1 MEMKLFSL
9 YRNAADT
16 SVKMQIK
23 VIGCLNGFADSDIS
37 FDEYTSLKDMFGG
50 LSKALKDSDFIVI
63 AVDSSIYNSTKLK
76 LMTALSLKKEQN
88 EAVLKKLSKLE
99 LDESAQEKNA
109 AMPEGATVFV
119 SVDGI
124 NSGFAVKKGS
134 QTIVMIPFDD
144 QRLDSVLKRG
154 LVPYITNGGRL
165 NSASELEAAPTH
177 EEKEENSSETASE
190 ISEQE
195 KDIAAHTLNI
205 LKESDVKI
213 AVNGN
218 TNATVMR
225 EFAVGLDDFDEYF
238 TFTPHI
244 EDRGDYNVTDYT
256 AQMARS
262 AKDLSS
268 ATLGACISDIFTTND
283 GCDYICISVATD
295 KSALVRKLY
304 KEEGEDDAHLI
315 RIACEEMFA
324 LIGEKAMGNNSVGI
338 EIAQDEAPKA
348 DKKLSKKAKK
358 AIISVIAI
366 ILVAAITVG
375 SVYFVKQKNSN
386 KEPQTEPPVQ
396 TQAPE
401 TTTEAPVKADTM
413 SLSKLM
419 RFELVNGIKNEEPE
433 TTPVETTAGAITAN
447 EPQTKEAPKD
457 PNAVP
462 SVITVN
468 GQEIDAKEAIARIV
482 TAETDSGFNAETLKA
497 QAIITYTYLKYRD
510 TNWRISNLTIADN
523 YTQEAMDAVNEV
535 FGHYLTFNDKVAFT
549 PYCRMS
555 AGKTANASTVFGNSF
570 TYLKSV
576 ASASDKQRDGYKKEV
591 LLTADDIKAGAL
603 AFDSTIE
610 FPEDVSKWLTINAHD
625 TAVSTG
631 TGYVEKI
638 TVGNKEV
645 SGVTFIYDI
654 MKNKDLSSPCFSL
667 SYDAESGTYTITTF
681 GDGYGVGMSQLGA
694 DNMAVSGTKYDKI
707 LDQYFPGTFLTDKNF

>member
-165 NSASELEAAPTH
+165 TLASETEAAPTH
-177 EEKEENSSETASE
+177 EEKEENSSETASK

-315 RIACEEMFA
+315 RIACEEIFA

-366 ILVAAITVG
+366 ILVAAITIG
-375 SVYFVKQKNSN
+375 SVYFVKQKNNN

-401 TTTEAPVKADTM
+401 TTTEAPVKTDTM

-447 EPQTKEAPKD
+447 EPQTKETPKD

-468 GQEIDAKEAIARIV
+468 GQEIEAKEAIARIV

-535 FGHYLTFNDKVAFT
+535 FGRYLTFNDKVAFT

-555 AGKTANASTVFGNSF
+555 AGKTANASTVFGNNF

-694 DNMAVSGTKYDKI
+694 DNMAVSGAKYDKI
-707 LDQYFPGTFLTDKNF
+707 LDQYFPGTFLN

>member
-37 FDEYTSLKDMFGG
+37 FDEYTSLKEMFGG
-50 LSKALKDSDFIVI
+50 LSKALKSSNFIVI

-99 LDESAQEKNA
+99 LDESALEKNA

-165 NSASELEAAPTH
+165 NSASEPEAAPTH
-177 EEKEENSSETASE
+177 EEKEEITSETTSE

-195 KDIAAHTLNI
+195 MDIAAHTLNI
-205 LKESDVKI
+205 LKESDIKV

-262 AKDLSS
+262 AKALSS

-304 KEEGEDDAHLI
+304 KEDGEDDAHLI
-315 RIACEEMFA
+315 RIACEEVFA

-375 SVYFVKQKNSN
+375 SVYFVKQKNNN

-447 EPQTKEAPKD
+447 EPQTNEAPKD

-468 GQEIDAKEAIARIV
+468 GQEIEAKEAIARIV
-482 TAETDSGFNAETLKA
+482 TAETDSGFNVETLKA

-535 FGHYLTFNDKVAFT
+535 FGHYLTFNDKIAFT

-707 LDQYFPGTFLTDKNF
+707 LDQYFPGTFLN

>member
-50 LSKALKDSDFIVI
+50 LSKALKSSDFIVI

-165 NSASELEAAPTH
+165 NSASEPEAAPTH
-177 EEKEENSSETASE
+177 EEKEEITSETTSE

-195 KDIAAHTLNI
+195 MDIAAHTLNI
-205 LKESDVKI
+205 LKESDVKV

-262 AKDLSS
+262 AKALSS

-304 KEEGEDDAHLI
+304 KEESEDDAHLI
-315 RIACEEMFA
+315 RIACEEVFA

-358 AIISVIAI
+358 AIISVVAI

-375 SVYFVKQKNSN
+375 SVYFVKQKNNN

-447 EPQTKEAPKD
+447 EPQTNEAPKD

-468 GQEIDAKEAIARIV
+468 GKEIEAKEAIARIV

-535 FGHYLTFNDKVAFT
+535 FGRYLTFNDKVAFT

-555 AGKTANASTVFGNSF
+555 AGKTANASTAFGNNF

-610 FPEDVSKWLTINAHD
+610 FPEDVSKWLAINAHD

-707 LDQYFPGTFLTDKNF
+707 LDQYFPGTFLN

>member
-50 LSKALKDSDFIVI
+50 LSKALKSSDFIVI

-119 SVDGI
+119 SVDGV

-165 NSASELEAAPTH
+165 TSASEPEESPTH
-177 EEKEENSSETASE
+177 EEKEEITSETTSE

-195 KDIAAHTLNI
+195 KDIAVHTLNI

-315 RIACEEMFA
+315 RIACEEIFA

-375 SVYFVKQKNSN
+375 SVYFVKQKNNN

-468 GQEIDAKEAIARIV
+468 GQEIEAKEAIARIV

-535 FGHYLTFNDKVAFT
+535 FGRYLTFNDKVAFT

-555 AGKTANASTVFGNSF
+555 AGKTANASTVFGNNF

-591 LLTADDIKAGAL
+591 LLTADEIKAGAL

-654 MKNKDLSSPCFSL
+654 MKNKELSSPCFSL

-694 DNMAVSGTKYDKI
+694 DSMAVSGTKYDKI
-707 LDQYFPGTFLTDKNF
+707 LDQYFPGTFLN

>member
-50 LSKALKDSDFIVI
+50 LSKALKSSDFIVI

-165 NSASELEAAPTH
+165 NSASEPEAAPTH
-177 EEKEENSSETASE
+177 EEKEEITSETTSE

-195 KDIAAHTLNI
+195 MDIAAHTLNI
-205 LKESDVKI
+205 LKESDIKV

-262 AKDLSS
+262 AKALSS

-304 KEEGEDDAHLI
+304 KEDGEDDAHLI
-315 RIACEEMFA
+315 RIACEEVFA

-375 SVYFVKQKNSN
+375 SVYFVKQKNNN

-447 EPQTKEAPKD
+447 EPQTNEAPKD

-468 GQEIDAKEAIARIV
+468 GQEIEAKEAIARIV

-610 FPEDVSKWLTINAHD
+610 FPEDVSKWLAINAHD

-707 LDQYFPGTFLTDKNF
+707 LDQYFPGTFLN

>member
-50 LSKALKDSDFIVI
+50 LSKALKSSNFIVI

-165 NSASELEAAPTH
+165 NSASEPEAAPTH
-177 EEKEENSSETASE
+177 EEKEEITSETTSE

-195 KDIAAHTLNI
+195 MDIAAHTLNI
-205 LKESDVKI
+205 LKESDIKV

-262 AKDLSS
+262 AKALSS

-304 KEEGEDDAHLI
+304 KEDGEDDAHLI
-315 RIACEEMFA
+315 RIACEEVFA

-375 SVYFVKQKNSN
+375 SVYFVKQKNNN

-447 EPQTKEAPKD
+447 EPQTNEAPKD

-468 GQEIDAKEAIARIV
+468 GQEIEAKEAIARIV

-523 YTQEAMDAVNEV
+523 YTQEVMDAVNEV

-707 LDQYFPGTFLTDKNF
+707 LDQYFPGTFLN

>member
-16 SVKMQIK
+16 SVKLQIK

-50 LSKALKDSDFIVI
+50 LSKALKSSDFIVI

-165 NSASELEAAPTH
+165 TSASEPEAAPTH
-177 EEKEENSSETASE
+177 EEKEEITSETTSE

-315 RIACEEMFA
+315 RIACEEVFA

-375 SVYFVKQKNSN
+375 SVYFVKQKNNN

-396 TQAPE
+396 MQAPE

-468 GQEIDAKEAIARIV
+468 GQEIEAKEAIARIV

-535 FGHYLTFNDKVAFT
+535 FGRYLTFNDKVAFT

-591 LLTADDIKAGAL
+591 LLTADEIKAGAL

-654 MKNKDLSSPCFSL
+654 MKNKDLASPCFSL

-707 LDQYFPGTFLTDKNF
+707 LDQYFPGTFLN

>member
-50 LSKALKDSDFIVI
+50 LSKALKSSDFIVI

-165 NSASELEAAPTH
+165 NSASEPEASPTH
-177 EEKEENSSETASE
+177 EEKEENSSETASK

-315 RIACEEMFA
+315 RIACEEIFA

-358 AIISVIAI
+358 AIISVVAI

-375 SVYFVKQKNSN
+375 SVYFVKQKNNN

-468 GQEIDAKEAIARIV
+468 GQEIEAKEAIARIV

-497 QAIITYTYLKYRD
+497 QAVITYTYLKYRD

-555 AGKTANASTVFGNSF
+555 AGKTANASTVFGNRF

-707 LDQYFPGTFLTDKNF
+707 LDQYFPGTFLN

>member
-16 SVKMQIK
+16 SVKLQIK

-50 LSKALKDSDFIVI
+50 LSKALKSSDFIVI

-88 EAVLKKLSKLE
+88 EAVLKKLSKLD

-109 AMPEGATVFV
+109 AIPEGATVFV

-165 NSASELEAAPTH
+165 TSASETEAAPTH
-177 EEKEENSSETASE
+177 EEKEGITSQTASE
-190 ISEQE
+190 TSEQE

-375 SVYFVKQKNSN
+375 SVYFVKQKNNN

-447 EPQTKEAPKD
+447 EPQTQEAPKD

-468 GQEIDAKEAIARIV
+468 GQEIEAKEAIARIV

-610 FPEDVSKWLTINAHD
+610 FPGDVSKWLTINAHD

-707 LDQYFPGTFLTDKNF
+707 LDQYFPGTFLN

>member
-50 LSKALKDSDFIVI
+50 LSKALKSSNFIVI

-99 LDESAQEKNA
+99 LDESAFEKNA

-119 SVDGI
+119 SIDGI

-165 NSASELEAAPTH
+165 NSASEPEAAPTH
-177 EEKEENSSETASE
+177 EEKEEITSETTSE

-195 KDIAAHTLNI
+195 MDIAAHTLNI
-205 LKESDVKI
+205 LKESDIKV

-262 AKDLSS
+262 AKALSS

-304 KEEGEDDAHLI
+304 KEDGEDDAHLI
-315 RIACEEMFA
+315 RIACEEVFA

-375 SVYFVKQKNSN
+375 SVYFVKQKNNN

-447 EPQTKEAPKD
+447 EPQTNEAPKD

-468 GQEIDAKEAIARIV
+468 GQEIEAKEAIARIV

-645 SGVTFIYDI
+645 SGITFIYDI

-707 LDQYFPGTFLTDKNF
+707 LDQYFPGTFLN

>member
-50 LSKALKDSDFIVI
+50 LSKALKSSDFIVI

-99 LDESAQEKNA
+99 LDESALEKNA

-165 NSASELEAAPTH
+165 NSASEPEAAPTH
-177 EEKEENSSETASE
+177 EEKEEITSETTSE

-195 KDIAAHTLNI
+195 MDIAAHTLNI
-205 LKESDVKI
+205 LKESDIKV

-262 AKDLSS
+262 AKALSS

-304 KEEGEDDAHLI
+304 KEDGEDDAHLI
-315 RIACEEMFA
+315 RIACEEVFA

-366 ILVAAITVG
+366 ILVVAITVG
-375 SVYFVKQKNSN
+375 SVYFVKQKNNN

-447 EPQTKEAPKD
+447 EPQTNEAPKD

-468 GQEIDAKEAIARIV
+468 GQEIEAKEAIARIV

-555 AGKTANASTVFGNSF
+555 AGKTANASTVFGNNF

-707 LDQYFPGTFLTDKNF
+707 LDQYFPGTFLN

>member
-16 SVKMQIK
+16 SVKLQIK

-88 EAVLKKLSKLE
+88 ESVLKKLSKLD
-99 LDESAQEKNA
+99 LDESAQEKNV

-119 SVDGI
+119 SVDGV

-165 NSASELEAAPTH
+165 TSASETEAAPTH
-177 EEKEENSSETASE
+177 EEKEEITSQTTSE

-195 KDIAAHTLNI
+195 KDIVAHTLNI

-375 SVYFVKQKNSN
+375 SVYFVKQKNDN

-433 TTPVETTAGAITAN
+433 TTAVETTAGAITAN
-447 EPQTKEAPKD
+447 EPQTQEAPKD

-468 GQEIDAKEAIARIV
+468 GQEINAKEAIARIV

-555 AGKTANASTVFGNSF
+555 AGKTANASTVFGNNF

-610 FPEDVSKWLTINAHD
+610 FPEDVSKWLTIKAHD

-707 LDQYFPGTFLTDKNF
+707 LDQYFPGTFLN

>member
-50 LSKALKDSDFIVI
+50 LSKALKSSDFIVI

-165 NSASELEAAPTH
+165 NSASEPEAAPTH
-177 EEKEENSSETASE
+177 EEKEEITSETTSE

-195 KDIAAHTLNI
+195 MDIAAHTLNI
-205 LKESDVKI
+205 LKESDIKV

-262 AKDLSS
+262 AKALSS

-315 RIACEEMFA
+315 RIACEEVFA

-375 SVYFVKQKNSN
+375 SVYFVKQKNNN

-447 EPQTKEAPKD
+447 EPQTNEAPKD

-468 GQEIDAKEAIARIV
+468 GQEIEAKEAIARIV

-555 AGKTANASTVFGNSF
+555 AGKTANASTVFGNNF

-707 LDQYFPGTFLTDKNF
+707 LDQYFPGTFLN

>member
-50 LSKALKDSDFIVI
+50 LSKALKSSDFIVI

-165 NSASELEAAPTH
+165 NSASEPEAAPTH
-177 EEKEENSSETASE
+177 EEKEEITSETTSG

-315 RIACEEMFA
+315 RIACEEIFA

-358 AIISVIAI
+358 AIISVVAI

-375 SVYFVKQKNSN
+375 SVYFVKQKNNN

-447 EPQTKEAPKD
+447 EPQTNEAPKD
-457 PNAVP
+457 PNAAP

-482 TAETDSGFNAETLKA
+482 TAETDSGFNSETLKA

-555 AGKTANASTVFGNSF
+555 AGKTANASTVFGKSF

-610 FPEDVSKWLTINAHD
+610 FPEDVSKWLKINAHD

-707 LDQYFPGTFLTDKNF
+707 LDQYFPGTFLN

>member
-50 LSKALKDSDFIVI
+50 LSKALKSSNFIVI

-109 AMPEGATVFV
+109 SMPEGATVFV

-165 NSASELEAAPTH
+165 NSASEPEAAPTH
-177 EEKEENSSETASE
+177 EEKEEITSETTSE

-195 KDIAAHTLNI
+195 MDIAAHTLNI
-205 LKESDVKI
+205 LKESDIKV

-262 AKDLSS
+262 AKALSS

-304 KEEGEDDAHLI
+304 KEDGEDDAHLI
-315 RIACEEMFA
+315 RIACEEVFA

-375 SVYFVKQKNSN
+375 SVYFVKQKNNN

-447 EPQTKEAPKD
+447 EPQTNEAPKD

-468 GQEIDAKEAIARIV
+468 GQEIEAKEAIARIV

-681 GDGYGVGMSQLGA
+681 ADGYGVGMSQLGA

-707 LDQYFPGTFLTDKNF
+707 LDQYFPGTFLN

>member
-9 YRNAADT
+9 YRNAADA

-23 VIGCLNGFADSDIS
+23 VIGSLNGFADSDIS
-37 FDEYTSLKDMFGG
+37 FDEYTSLKEMFGG
-50 LSKALKDSDFIVI
+50 LSKAIKSSDFIVI
-63 AVDSSIYNSTKLK
+63 AVESGIYNSTKLK
-76 LMTALSLKKEQN
+76 LMTALSLEKEQS
-88 EAVLKKLSKLE
+88 EAVLKKLAE
-99 LDESAQEKNA
+99 LDIDDAAKQKNA
-109 AMPEGATVFV
+109 AMPVGATVFV
-119 SVDGI
+119 SIDGV
-124 NSGFAVKKGS
+124 NSGFAVKKGM
-134 QTIVMIPFDD
+134 QTIVMIPFDEH
-144 QRLDSVLKRG
+144 RLDSVLKRG

-165 NSASELEAAPTH
+165 NQVTEAEAPAAP
-177 EEKEENSSETASE
+177 EVKEEPVCDKTEE
-190 ISEQE
+190 VSEQE
-195 KDIAAHTLNI
+195 RNIAAHTLNI
-205 LKESDVKI
+205 LKESGVKI

-218 TNATVMR
+218 TNATVLR
-225 EFAVGLDDFDEYF
+225 EFAAGLDEFEEYF

-304 KEEGEDDAHLI
+304 KEDGEDDAHFI
-315 RIACEEMFA
+315 KIATEELLA

-348 DKKLSKKAKK
+348 DKKLGKKSKA
-358 AIISVIAI
+358 AIISVVALL
-366 ILVAAITVG
+366 LVAAVTVAA
-375 SVYFVKQKNSN
+375 VYFVKQKNAQ
-386 KEPQTEPPVQ
+386 KEPETTVPVE

-401 TTTEAPVKADTM
+401 TTTEAPVKTETM

-419 RFELVNGIKNEEPE
+419 RFELVNGITNEEP
-433 TTPVETTAGAITAN
+433 TTVPVETTAGAITAT
-447 EPQTKEAPKD
+447 EPQTQAAAQD

-468 GQEIDAKEAIARIV
+468 GQEIEAKEAIARII
-482 TAETDSGFNAETLKA
+482 TAETDSSFNAETLKA
-497 QAIITYTYLKYRD
+497 QAVITYTYLKYRN
-510 TNWRISNLTIADN
+510 TNWRISNLTIADS
-523 YTQEAMDAVNEV
+523 YTQEAYDAVNEV
-535 FGHYLTFNDKVAFT
+535 FGRYLTFNDQVAFT

-591 LLTADDIKAGAL
+591 LLTADEIKAGAL
-603 AFDSTIE
+603 AFDSSIE
-610 FPEDVSKWLTINAHD
+610 FSDDISTWLSIGAHD

-645 SGVTFIYDI
+645 SGITFIYDI
-654 MKNKDLSSPCFSL
+654 MKNKELSSPCFSL
-667 SYDAESGTYTITTF
+667 SYDATSGTYTITTF

-694 DNMAVSGTKYDKI
+694 DSMAVSGSKYDQI
-707 LDQYFPGTFLTDKNF
+707 LDKYYPGTFLN

>member
-50 LSKALKDSDFIVI
+50 LSKALKSSDFIVI

-165 NSASELEAAPTH
+165 NSASEPEAAPTH
-177 EEKEENSSETASE
+177 EEKEEITSETTSE

-195 KDIAAHTLNI
+195 MDIAAHTLNI
-205 LKESDVKI
+205 LKESDIKV

-262 AKDLSS
+262 AKALSS

-304 KEEGEDDAHLI
+304 KEDGEDDAHLI
-315 RIACEEMFA
+315 RIACEEVFA

-375 SVYFVKQKNSN
+375 SVYFVKQKNNN

-447 EPQTKEAPKD
+447 EPQTNEAPKD

-468 GQEIDAKEAIARIV
+468 GQEIEAKEAIARIV
-482 TAETDSGFNAETLKA
+482 TAETDSGFNVETLKA

-707 LDQYFPGTFLTDKNF
+707 LDQYFPGTFLN

>member
-50 LSKALKDSDFIVI
+50 LSKALKSSNFIVI

-165 NSASELEAAPTH
+165 NSASEPEAAPTH
-177 EEKEENSSETASE
+177 EEKEEITSETTSE

-195 KDIAAHTLNI
+195 MDIAAHTLNI
-205 LKESDVKI
+205 LKESDVKV

-262 AKDLSS
+262 AKALSS

-304 KEEGEDDAHLI
+304 KEDGEDDAHLI
-315 RIACEEMFA
+315 RIACEEVFA

-375 SVYFVKQKNSN
+375 SVYFVKQKNNN

-447 EPQTKEAPKD
+447 EPQTNEAPKD

-468 GQEIDAKEAIARIV
+468 GQEIEAKEAIARIV

-654 MKNKDLSSPCFSL
+654 MNNKDLSSPCFSL

-707 LDQYFPGTFLTDKNF
+707 LDQYFPGTFLN

>member
-16 SVKMQIK
+16 SVKLQIK

-50 LSKALKDSDFIVI
+50 LSKALKSSDFIVI

-88 EAVLKKLSKLE
+88 EAVLKKLSKLD

-119 SVDGI
+119 SVDGV

-165 NSASELEAAPTH
+165 TSASETEAAPTH
-177 EEKEENSSETASE
+177 EEKEEITSQTTSET
-190 ISEQE
+190 SEQE

-375 SVYFVKQKNSN
+375 SVYFVKHKNNN

-433 TTPVETTAGAITAN
+433 TTSVETTAGAITAN
-447 EPQTKEAPKD
+447 EPQTQEAPKD

-468 GQEIDAKEAIARIV
+468 GQEINAKEAIARIV

-497 QAIITYTYLKYRD
+497 QAIIIYTYLKYRD

-555 AGKTANASTVFGNSF
+555 AGKTANASTVFGNNF

-707 LDQYFPGTFLTDKNF
+707 LDQYFPGTFLN

>member
-16 SVKMQIK
+16 SVKLQIK

-88 EAVLKKLSKLE
+88 EAVLKKLSKLD

-119 SVDGI
+119 SVDGV

-165 NSASELEAAPTH
+165 TSASETEAAPTH
-177 EEKEENSSETASE
+177 EEKEEITSQTTSET
-190 ISEQE
+190 SEQE

-375 SVYFVKQKNSN
+375 SVYFVKQKNDN

-433 TTPVETTAGAITAN
+433 TTSVETTAGAITAN
-447 EPQTKEAPKD
+447 EPQTQEAPKD

-468 GQEIDAKEAIARIV
+468 GQEIEAKEAIARIV

-555 AGKTANASTVFGNSF
+555 AGKTANASTVFGNNF

-681 GDGYGVGMSQLGA
+681 GEGYGVGMSQLGA

-707 LDQYFPGTFLTDKNF
+707 LDQYFPGTFLN

>member
-50 LSKALKDSDFIVI
+50 LSKALKSSDFIVI

-88 EAVLKKLSKLE
+88 EAVLKKFSKLE

-165 NSASELEAAPTH
+165 NSASEPEAASTH
-177 EEKEENSSETASE
+177 EEKEEITSETTSE

-195 KDIAAHTLNI
+195 MDIAAHTLNI
-205 LKESDVKI
+205 LKESDVKV

-262 AKDLSS
+262 AKALSS

-304 KEEGEDDAHLI
+304 KEDGEDDAHLI
-315 RIACEEMFA
+315 RIACEEVFA

-366 ILVAAITVG
+366 ILVAAITIG
-375 SVYFVKQKNSN
+375 SVYFVKQKNNN

-447 EPQTKEAPKD
+447 ESQTNEAPKD

-468 GQEIDAKEAIARIV
+468 GQEIEAKEAIAKIV
-482 TAETDSGFNAETLKA
+482 TAETDSGFNVETLKA

-707 LDQYFPGTFLTDKNF
+707 LDQYFPGTFLN

>member
-50 LSKALKDSDFIVI
+50 LSKALKSSDFIVI

-165 NSASELEAAPTH
+165 NSASEPEAAPTH
-177 EEKEENSSETASE
+177 EEKEEITSETTSG
-190 ISEQE
+190 ISDQE

-315 RIACEEMFA
+315 RIACEEIFA

-358 AIISVIAI
+358 AIISVVAI

-375 SVYFVKQKNSN
+375 SVYFVKQKNNN

-396 TQAPE
+396 MQAPE

-468 GQEIDAKEAIARIV
+468 GQEIEAKEAIARIV

-497 QAIITYTYLKYRD
+497 QAVITYTYLKYRD

-535 FGHYLTFNDKVAFT
+535 FGRYLTFNDKVAFT

-555 AGKTANASTVFGNSF
+555 AGKTGNASTVFGKSF

-610 FPEDVSKWLTINAHD
+610 FPEDVSKWLKINAHD

-638 TVGNKEV
+638 TIGNKEV

-707 LDQYFPGTFLTDKNF
+707 LDQYFPGTFLN

>member
-50 LSKALKDSDFIVI
+50 LSKALKSSDFIVI

-76 LMTALSLKKEQN
+76 LMAALSLKKEQN

-119 SVDGI
+119 SVDGV

-165 NSASELEAAPTH
+165 NSASEPEAAPTH
-177 EEKEENSSETASE
+177 EEKEEIASETTSE

-195 KDIAAHTLNI
+195 MDIAAHTLNI
-205 LKESDVKI
+205 LKESDVKV

-262 AKDLSS
+262 AKALSS

-315 RIACEEMFA
+315 RIACEEVFA

-375 SVYFVKQKNSN
+375 SVYFVKQKNNN

-447 EPQTKEAPKD
+447 EPQTNEAPKD

-468 GQEIDAKEAIARIV
+468 GQEIEAKEAIARIV

-555 AGKTANASTVFGNSF
+555 AGKTANASTVFGNNF

-707 LDQYFPGTFLTDKNF
+707 LDQYFPGTFLN

>member
-50 LSKALKDSDFIVI
+50 LSKALKSSNFIVI

-99 LDESAQEKNA
+99 LDESALEKNA

-165 NSASELEAAPTH
+165 NSASEPEAAPTH
-177 EEKEENSSETASE
+177 EEKEEITSETTSE

-195 KDIAAHTLNI
+195 MDIAAHTLNI
-205 LKESDVKI
+205 LKESDIKV

-262 AKDLSS
+262 AKALSS

-304 KEEGEDDAHLI
+304 KEDGEDDAHLI
-315 RIACEEMFA
+315 RIACEEVFA

-375 SVYFVKQKNSN
+375 SVYFVKQKNNN

-447 EPQTKEAPKD
+447 EPQTNEAPKD

-468 GQEIDAKEAIARIV
+468 GQEIEAKEAIARIV

-645 SGVTFIYDI
+645 SGITFIYDI

-707 LDQYFPGTFLTDKNF
+707 LDQYFPGTFLN

>member
-50 LSKALKDSDFIVI
+50 LSKALKSSDFIVI

-119 SVDGI
+119 SVDGV

-165 NSASELEAAPTH
+165 TSASEPEEAPTH
-177 EEKEENSSETASE
+177 EEKEEITSEKTSE

-315 RIACEEMFA
+315 RIACEEIFA

-375 SVYFVKQKNSN
+375 SVYFVKQKNNN

-468 GQEIDAKEAIARIV
+468 GQEIEAKEAIARIV

-535 FGHYLTFNDKVAFT
+535 FGRYLTFNDKVAFT

-555 AGKTANASTVFGNSF
+555 AGKTANASTVFGNNF

-591 LLTADDIKAGAL
+591 LLTADEIKAGAS

-654 MKNKDLSSPCFSL
+654 MKNKDLASPCFSL

-707 LDQYFPGTFLTDKNF
+707 LDQYFPGTFLN

>member
-16 SVKMQIK
+16 SVKLQIK

-88 EAVLKKLSKLE
+88 EAILKKLSKLD

-119 SVDGI
+119 SVDGV

-165 NSASELEAAPTH
+165 TSVSEPEVAPTY
-177 EEKEENSSETASE
+177 EEKEEITSQTASE

-315 RIACEEMFA
+315 RIACEEIFA

-375 SVYFVKQKNSN
+375 SVYFVKQKNNN

-433 TTPVETTAGAITAN
+433 TTSVETTAGAITAN
-447 EPQTKEAPKD
+447 EPQTQEAPKD

-468 GQEIDAKEAIARIV
+468 GQEIEAKEAIARIV

-523 YTQEAMDAVNEV
+523 YTQEAMDAVKEV

-638 TVGNKEV
+638 TIGNKEV

-707 LDQYFPGTFLTDKNF
+707 LDQYFPGTFLN

>member
-50 LSKALKDSDFIVI
+50 LSKALKSSDFIVI

-76 LMTALSLKKEQN
+76 LMAALSLKKEQN

-165 NSASELEAAPTH
+165 NSASEPEAAHTH
-177 EEKEENSSETASE
+177 EEKEEITSETTSE

-195 KDIAAHTLNI
+195 MDIAAHTLNI
-205 LKESDVKI
+205 LKESDVKV

-262 AKDLSS
+262 AKALSS

-315 RIACEEMFA
+315 RIACEEVFA

-375 SVYFVKQKNSN
+375 SVYFVKQKNNN

-433 TTPVETTAGAITAN
+433 TTSVETTAGAITAN
-447 EPQTKEAPKD
+447 EPQTNEAPKD

-468 GQEIDAKEAIARIV
+468 GQEIEAKEAIARIV
-482 TAETDSGFNAETLKA
+482 TAETDSGFNSETLKA

-535 FGHYLTFNDKVAFT
+535 FGRYLTFNDKVAFT

-555 AGKTANASTVFGNSF
+555 AGKTANASTVFGNNF

-707 LDQYFPGTFLTDKNF
+707 LDQYFPGTFLN

>member
-50 LSKALKDSDFIVI
+50 LSKALKSSDFIVI

-165 NSASELEAAPTH
+165 NSASEPEAAPTH
-177 EEKEENSSETASE
+177 EEKEEITSETTSE

-195 KDIAAHTLNI
+195 MDIAAHTLNI
-205 LKESDVKI
+205 LKESDIKV

-262 AKDLSS
+262 AKALSS

-315 RIACEEMFA
+315 RIACEEVFA

-375 SVYFVKQKNSN
+375 SVYFVKQKNNN

-419 RFELVNGIKNEEPE
+419 RFELVNGIKTEEPE
-433 TTPVETTAGAITAN
+433 TTSVETTAGAITAN
-447 EPQTKEAPKD
+447 EPQTNEAPKD

-468 GQEIDAKEAIARIV
+468 GQEIEAKEAIARIV

-555 AGKTANASTVFGNSF
+555 AGKTANASTVFGNNF

-707 LDQYFPGTFLTDKNF
+707 LDQYFPGTFLN

>member
-16 SVKMQIK
+16 SVKLQIK

-50 LSKALKDSDFIVI
+50 LSKALKSSDFIVI

-88 EAVLKKLSKLE
+88 EAVLKKLSKLD

-119 SVDGI
+119 SVDGV

-165 NSASELEAAPTH
+165 TSASEPEAAPTH
-177 EEKEENSSETASE
+177 EEKEEITSQTASE

-244 EDRGDYNVTDYT
+244 EDKGDYNVTDYT

-375 SVYFVKQKNSN
+375 SVYFVKQKNNN

-468 GQEIDAKEAIARIV
+468 GQEIEAKEAIARIV

-555 AGKTANASTVFGNSF
+555 AGKTANASTVFGNNF

-707 LDQYFPGTFLTDKNF
+707 LDQYFPGTFLN

>member
-50 LSKALKDSDFIVI
+50 LSKALKSSDFIVI

-165 NSASELEAAPTH
+165 NSASEPEAAPTH
-177 EEKEENSSETASE
+177 EEKEEITSETTSE

-195 KDIAAHTLNI
+195 MDIAAHTLNI
-205 LKESDVKI
+205 LKESDIKV

-262 AKDLSS
+262 AKALSS

-304 KEEGEDDAHLI
+304 KEDGEDDAHLI
-315 RIACEEMFA
+315 RIACEEVFA

-366 ILVAAITVG
+366 ILVVAITVG
-375 SVYFVKQKNSN
+375 SVYFVKQKNNN

-447 EPQTKEAPKD
+447 EPQTNEAPKD

-468 GQEIDAKEAIARIV
+468 GQEIEAKEAIARIV

-555 AGKTANASTVFGNSF
+555 AGKTANASTVFGNNF

-610 FPEDVSKWLTINAHD
+610 FPEDVSKWLAINAHD

-707 LDQYFPGTFLTDKNF
+707 LDQYFPGTFLN

>member
-50 LSKALKDSDFIVI
+50 LSKALKSSDFIVI

-165 NSASELEAAPTH
+165 NSASESEAAPTH
-177 EEKEENSSETASE
+177 EEKEEITSETTSG

-315 RIACEEMFA
+315 RIACEEIFA

-358 AIISVIAI
+358 AIISVVAI

-375 SVYFVKQKNSN
+375 SVYFVKQKNNN

-396 TQAPE
+396 AQAPE

-462 SVITVN
+462 RVITVN
-468 GQEIDAKEAIARIV
+468 GQEIEAKEAIARIV

-497 QAIITYTYLKYRD
+497 QAVITYTYLKYRD

-535 FGHYLTFNDKVAFT
+535 FGRYLTFNDKVAFT

-555 AGKTANASTVFGNSF
+555 AGKTGNASTVFGKSF

-638 TVGNKEV
+638 TIGNKEV

-707 LDQYFPGTFLTDKNF
+707 LDQYFPGTFLN

>member
-16 SVKMQIK
+16 SVKLQIK

-165 NSASELEAAPTH
+165 TSASETEAAPTH
-177 EEKEENSSETASE
+177 EEKEEITSQTTSET
-190 ISEQE
+190 SEQE

-375 SVYFVKQKNSN
+375 SVYFVKQKNDN

-433 TTPVETTAGAITAN
+433 TTSVETTAGAITAN
-447 EPQTKEAPKD
+447 EPQTQEAPKD

-468 GQEIDAKEAIARIV
+468 GQEIEAKEAIARIV

-555 AGKTANASTVFGNSF
+555 AGKTANASTVFGNNF

-667 SYDAESGTYTITTF
+667 SFDAESGTYTITTF

-707 LDQYFPGTFLTDKNF
+707 LDQYFPGTFLN

>member
-50 LSKALKDSDFIVI
+50 LSKALKSSDFIVI

-88 EAVLKKLSKLE
+88 EAVLKKLLKLE

-165 NSASELEAAPTH
+165 NSASEPEAAPTH
-177 EEKEENSSETASE
+177 EEKEEITSETTSE

-195 KDIAAHTLNI
+195 MDIAAHTLNI
-205 LKESDVKI
+205 LKESDIKV

-262 AKDLSS
+262 AKALSS

-304 KEEGEDDAHLI
+304 KEDGEDDAHLI
-315 RIACEEMFA
+315 RIACEEVFA

-348 DKKLSKKAKK
+348 DKKLSKKTKK

-375 SVYFVKQKNSN
+375 SVYFVKQKNNN

-447 EPQTKEAPKD
+447 EPQTNEAPKD

-468 GQEIDAKEAIARIV
+468 GQEIEAKEAIARIV

-645 SGVTFIYDI
+645 SGITFIYDI

-707 LDQYFPGTFLTDKNF
+707 LDQYFPGTFLN

>member
-50 LSKALKDSDFIVI
+50 LSKALKSSDFIVI

-76 LMTALSLKKEQN
+76 LMAALSLKKEQN

-119 SVDGI
+119 SVDGV

-165 NSASELEAAPTH
+165 NSASEPEAAPTH
-177 EEKEENSSETASE
+177 EEKEEITSETTSE

-195 KDIAAHTLNI
+195 MDIAAHTLNI
-205 LKESDVKI
+205 LKESDVKV

-262 AKDLSS
+262 AKALSS

-315 RIACEEMFA
+315 RIACEEVFA

-375 SVYFVKQKNSN
+375 SVYFVKQKNNN

-433 TTPVETTAGAITAN
+433 TTLVETTAGAITAN
-447 EPQTKEAPKD
+447 EPQTNEAPKD

-468 GQEIDAKEAIARIV
+468 GQEIEAKEAIARIV

-535 FGHYLTFNDKVAFT
+535 FGRYLTFNDKVAFT

-555 AGKTANASTVFGNSF
+555 AGKTANASTVFGNNF

-707 LDQYFPGTFLTDKNF
+707 LDQYFPGTFLN

>member
-50 LSKALKDSDFIVI
+50 LSKALKSSDFIVI

-165 NSASELEAAPTH
+165 NSASESEAAHTH
-177 EEKEENSSETASE
+177 EEKEENSSETASK

-315 RIACEEMFA
+315 RIACEEIFA

-358 AIISVIAI
+358 AIISVVAI

-375 SVYFVKQKNSN
+375 SVYFVKQKNNN

-468 GQEIDAKEAIARIV
+468 GQEIEAKEAIARIV

-497 QAIITYTYLKYRD
+497 QAVITYTYLKYRD

-535 FGHYLTFNDKVAFT
+535 FGRYLTFNDKVAFT

-555 AGKTANASTVFGNSF
+555 AGKTANASTVFGNRF

-707 LDQYFPGTFLTDKNF
+707 LDQYFPGTFLN

>member
-9 YRNAADT
+9 YRNAADA

-23 VIGCLNGFADSDIS
+23 VIGSLNGFADSDIS
-37 FDEYTSLKDMFGG
+37 FDEYTSLKEMFGG
-50 LSKALKDSDFIVI
+50 LSKAIKSSDFIVI
-63 AVDSSIYNSTKLK
+63 AVESGIYNSTKLK
-76 LMTALSLKKEQN
+76 LMTALSLEKEQS
-88 EAVLKKLSKLE
+88 EAVLKKLAE
-99 LDESAQEKNA
+99 LDIDDAAKQKNA
-109 AMPEGATVFV
+109 AMPTGATVFV
-119 SVDGI
+119 SIDGV
-124 NSGFAVKKGS
+124 NSGFAVKKGM
-134 QTIVMIPFDD
+134 QTIVMIPFDEH
-144 QRLDSVLKRG
+144 RLDSVLKRG

-165 NSASELEAAPTH
+165 NQVTEAETSAAP
-177 EEKEENSSETASE
+177 EVKEEPVPDESEE
-190 ISEQE
+190 VSEQE
-195 KDIAAHTLNI
+195 KNIAAHTLNI
-205 LKESDVKI
+205 LKESGVKI
-213 AVNGN
+213 AINGN
-218 TNATVMR
+218 TNATVLR
-225 EFAVGLDDFDEYF
+225 EFAAELDDFEEYF

-304 KEEGEDDAHLI
+304 KEDGEDDTHFI
-315 RIACEEMFA
+315 KIATEELLA

-348 DKKLSKKAKK
+348 DKKLGKKSKA
-358 AIISVIAI
+358 AIISVVALL
-366 ILVAAITVG
+366 LVAAVTVAA
-375 SVYFVKQKNSN
+375 VYFVKQKNAQ
-386 KEPQTEPPVQ
+386 KEPETTVPVE

-401 TTTEAPVKADTM
+401 TTTEAPVKTETM

-419 RFELVNGIKNEEPE
+419 RFELVNGITNEEP
-433 TTPVETTAGAITAN
+433 TTVPVETTAGAITAT
-447 EPQTKEAPKD
+447 EPQTQAAAQD
-457 PNAVP
+457 SNAVP
-462 SVITVN
+462 STITVN
-468 GQEIDAKEAIARIV
+468 GQEIDAKEAIARII
-482 TAETDSGFNAETLKA
+482 TAETDSSFNAETLKA
-497 QAIITYTYLKYRD
+497 QAVITYTYLKYRN

-523 YTQEAMDAVNEV
+523 YTQEAYDAVNEV
-535 FGHYLTFNDKVAFT
+535 FGRYLTFNDQVAFT

-591 LLTADDIKAGAL
+591 LLTADEIKAGAL

-610 FPEDVSKWLTINAHD
+610 FSDDISTWLSIGAHD

-654 MKNKDLSSPCFSL
+654 MKNKELSSPCFSL
-667 SYDAESGTYTITTF
+667 SYDAASGTYTITTF

-694 DNMAVSGTKYDKI
+694 DSMAVSGSKFDEI
-707 LDQYFPGTFLTDKNF
+707 LDKYFPGTFLN

>member
-50 LSKALKDSDFIVI
+50 LSKALKSSDFIVI

-165 NSASELEAAPTH
+165 NSASESEAAPTH
-177 EEKEENSSETASE
+177 EEKEENSSETASK

-315 RIACEEMFA
+315 RIACEEIFA

-358 AIISVIAI
+358 AIISVVAI

-375 SVYFVKQKNSN
+375 SVYFVKQKNNN

-468 GQEIDAKEAIARIV
+468 GQEIEAKEAIARIV

-497 QAIITYTYLKYRD
+497 QAVITYTYLKYRD

-555 AGKTANASTVFGNSF
+555 AGKTANASTVFGNRF

-707 LDQYFPGTFLTDKNF
+707 LDQYFPGTFLN

>member
-16 SVKMQIK
+16 SVKLQIK

-88 EAVLKKLSKLE
+88 EAVLKKLSKLD

-109 AMPEGATVFV
+109 TMPEGATVFV

-165 NSASELEAAPTH
+165 TSASETEAAPTH
-177 EEKEENSSETASE
+177 EEKEEITSQTTSE

-375 SVYFVKQKNSN
+375 SVYFVKQKNNN

-576 ASASDKQRDGYKKEV
+576 ASTSDKQRDGYKKEV

-707 LDQYFPGTFLTDKNF
+707 LDQYFPGTFLN

>member
-50 LSKALKDSDFIVI
+50 LSKALKSSNFIVI

-124 NSGFAVKKGS
+124 NSGFAIKKSS

-165 NSASELEAAPTH
+165 NSASEPEAAPTH
-177 EEKEENSSETASE
+177 EEKEEITSETTSE

-195 KDIAAHTLNI
+195 MDIAAHTLNI
-205 LKESDVKI
+205 LKESDVKV

-262 AKDLSS
+262 AKALSS

-304 KEEGEDDAHLI
+304 KEDGEDGAHLI
-315 RIACEEMFA
+315 RIACEEVFA

-358 AIISVIAI
+358 AIILVIAI

-375 SVYFVKQKNSN
+375 SVYFVKQKNNN

-447 EPQTKEAPKD
+447 EPQTNEAPKD

-468 GQEIDAKEAIARIV
+468 GQEIEAKEAIARIV

-654 MKNKDLSSPCFSL
+654 MKNKDLLSPCFSL

-707 LDQYFPGTFLTDKNF
+707 LDQYFPGTFLN

>member
-37 FDEYTSLKDMFGG
+37 FDEYTSLKEMFGG
-50 LSKALKDSDFIVI
+50 LSKALKSSDFIVI

-165 NSASELEAAPTH
+165 NSASEPEAASTH
-177 EEKEENSSETASE
+177 EEKEEITSETTSE

-195 KDIAAHTLNI
+195 MDIAAHTLNI
-205 LKESDVKI
+205 LKESDIKV

-262 AKDLSS
+262 AKALSS

-304 KEEGEDDAHLI
+304 KEDGEDDAHLI
-315 RIACEEMFA
+315 RIACEEVFA

-375 SVYFVKQKNSN
+375 SVYFVKQKNNN

-447 EPQTKEAPKD
+447 EPQTNEAPKD

-468 GQEIDAKEAIARIV
+468 GQEIEAKEAIARIV
-482 TAETDSGFNAETLKA
+482 TAETDSGFNVETLKA

-707 LDQYFPGTFLTDKNF
+707 LDQYFPGTFLN